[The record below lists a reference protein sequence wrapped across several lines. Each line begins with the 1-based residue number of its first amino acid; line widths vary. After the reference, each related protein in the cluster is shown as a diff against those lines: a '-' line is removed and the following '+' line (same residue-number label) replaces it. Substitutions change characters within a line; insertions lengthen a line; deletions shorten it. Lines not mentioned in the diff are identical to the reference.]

1 MGIPNQAPQPAAG
14 TAALALAEASAAAGI
29 TAAQLGYQLT
39 TQALKESGAVA
50 VFPLLL
56 LELTAIAEGFAAYA
70 ATGAAADLANAA
82 AQAASAEAAAYW
94 AGETP

>member
-1 MGIPNQAPQPAAG
+1 MGNPNQAPQSAAG
-14 TAALALAEASAAAGI
+14 TAALAEASAAAG
-29 TAAQLGYQLT
+29 TASARLGYQLT

-70 ATGAAADLANAA
+70 ATDTAAKLATVAA
-82 AQAASAEAAAYW
+82 EAALTEAAAYW
-94 AGETP
+94 A